1 LENKLRAER
10 VLSEIHRDSNKNLV
24 DLGIQRRELSK
35 YGAEERLLEREE
47 KWNNESDVKKKR
59 MPIFISGLTIE
70 KRYKVCHQN
79 LFNSLICLIFLGNY

>member
-70 KRYKVCHQN
+70 KRYKV
-79 LFNSLICLIFLGNY
+79 